1 MPGNIVIPSVLAA
14 LLAGCGHPAPAP
26 AVASAPAAASPWT
39 GWWEVDDVDDAGV
52 LGGAAL
58 RLGSEPCY
66 VVMPTIPAYEVC
78 HATIA
83 GSRLTVT
90 GIGQDAA
97 ANLVADRISFDGGF
111 GAHRAS
117 ESRSTELANLIP
129 AIKAKCDQARTCY
142 RAAIAVL
149 GIENREAT
157 DFGPLLRTDA
167 CANIVTNLVSDIQEA
182 GKSVPDECAA
192 H

>member
-1 MPGNIVIPSVLAA
+1 MPTKIALVVLF
-14 LLAGCGHPAPAP
+14 AGCGPA
-26 AVASAPAAASPWT
+26 APAAKPAPPASASPWA
-39 GWWEVDDVDDAGV
+39 GWWEVDEVDDAGV
-52 LGGAAL
+52 LGGAAI

-111 GAHRAS
+111 GAHRAG
-117 ESRSTELANLIP
+117 EARSTELEAIIP
-129 AIKAKCDQARTCY
+129 AVKESCDRARTCY
-142 RAAIAVL
+142 RVAVAVL

-157 DFGPLLRTDA
+157 DFGPLLRSDA
-167 CANIVTNLVSDIQEA
+167 CANIITNLVSDIQEA
-182 GKSVPDECAA
+182 GKSVPDECTAR
-192 H
+192 